1 MERWLNDHIE
11 PIIFAVLATW
21 FALTKWL
28 VGKILHRQEARMLAI
43 EQRQEQHERELMQ
56 VRDKLSDKM
65 DEHYRVIDGKIDDI
79 RNYLMARQPIQR
91 ESDKP

>member
-1 MERWLNDHIE
+1 MGQWLNDHIE
-11 PIIFAVLATW
+11 PLIFAVLATW

-28 VGKILHRQEARMLAI
+28 LGKIIHRQEARMQAI
-43 EQRQEQHERELMQ
+43 EQRQDQHERELMQ

-65 DEHYRVIDGKIDDI
+65 DEHYRVIDSKIDDI
-79 RNYLMARQPIQR
+79 RNYLMARQQIKH